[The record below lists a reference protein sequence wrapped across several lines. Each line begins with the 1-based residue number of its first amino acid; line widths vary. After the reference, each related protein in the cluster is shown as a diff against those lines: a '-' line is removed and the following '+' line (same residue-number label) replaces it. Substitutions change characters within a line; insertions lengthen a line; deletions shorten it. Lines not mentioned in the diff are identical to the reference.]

1 MEHFFFG
8 FVFTLPKPQ
17 QIDLSVIKVKVWFIT
32 LSKIDNNRIMALG
45 TKTGGRQKGS
55 PNKTTAEIRQFYQKL
70 LSSNMELLQSDL
82 DSLEPLQ
89 RIKILIEL
97 SKFVIP
103 VLKATELNI
112 EGPNNS
118 NIISLGSGIAS

>member
-1 MEHFFFG
+1 
-8 FVFTLPKPQ
+8 
-17 QIDLSVIKVKVWFIT
+17 
-32 LSKIDNNRIMALG
+32 MALG

-70 LSSNMELLQSDL
+70 LSINMELLQSDL

-89 RIKILIEL
+89 RVKILIEL

-103 VLKATELNI
+103 VLKATDLNI
-112 EGPNNS
+112 EGQNATHL
-118 NIISLGSGIAS
+118 ISLGNGIAPHKH

>member
-1 MEHFFFG
+1 
-8 FVFTLPKPQ
+8 
-17 QIDLSVIKVKVWFIT
+17 
-32 LSKIDNNRIMALG
+32 MALG

-70 LSSNMELLQSDL
+70 LSSNIELLQSDL

-89 RIKILIEL
+89 RVRILIEL

-103 VLKATELNI
+103 VLKATDLNI
-112 EGPNNS
+112 EGLKTS
-118 NIISLGSGIAS
+118 NIISLGSGIAP

>member
-1 MEHFFFG
+1 
-8 FVFTLPKPQ
+8 
-17 QIDLSVIKVKVWFIT
+17 
-32 LSKIDNNRIMALG
+32 MALG

-89 RIKILIEL
+89 RVKILIEL

-103 VLKATELNI
+103 VIKATDLNT
-112 EGPNNS
+112 EGPS
-118 NIISLGSGIAS
+118 TSKIISLGNGIAS

>member
-1 MEHFFFG
+1 
-8 FVFTLPKPQ
+8 
-17 QIDLSVIKVKVWFIT
+17 
-32 LSKIDNNRIMALG
+32 MALG

-89 RIKILIEL
+89 RVKILIEL

-103 VLKATELNI
+103 VLKATDLNI
-112 EGPNNS
+112 EGS
-118 NIISLGSGIAS
+118 NTSKIISLGSGIAP